1 MTSAER
7 ELNKSVRRLDM
18 YLEDGNMVSADIEL
32 KSMRRVYDEMKKLE
46 SHSVTFWLFVT
57 AALVVYIGMGWGKY
71 EIPTIFVTGVEAIS
85 FALMTY
91 VSNIVDNFIDNIEYW
106 ENEYNR
112 HKEVNKTV
120 DDSIY

>member
-1 MTSAER
+1 MTIYER
-7 ELNKSVRRLDM
+7 EFNKSVRNLAT
-18 YLEDGNMVSADIEL
+18 YLESDDMVSADIEL

-112 HKEVNKTV
+112 HKEVNRTV
-120 DDSIY
+120 DDSIK

>member
-7 ELNKSVRRLDM
+7 EFNKAVRRLDM
-18 YLEDGNMVSADIEL
+18 YLDDGDMVSADVEL
-32 KSMRRVYDEMKKLE
+32 KSMQSICDEMKKLE

-57 AALVVYIGMGWGKY
+57 AVLVVYIGMGWGKY

-112 HKEVNKTV
+112 HKEVNRTV
-120 DDSIY
+120 DNSIN

>member
-1 MTSAER
+1 MTISER
-7 ELNKSVRRLDM
+7 EFNKSVRNLST
-18 YLEDGNMVSADIEL
+18 YLESSDMISADIEL

-57 AALVVYIGMGWGKY
+57 AVLVVYIGMGWGKY
-71 EIPTIFVTGVEAIS
+71 EIPTIFVTGVESIS

-112 HKEVNKTV
+112 HKEVNRTV
-120 DDSIY
+120 DDSIK

>member
-1 MTSAER
+1 MTISER
-7 ELNKSVRRLDM
+7 EFNKSVRNLST
-18 YLEDGNMVSADIEL
+18 YLESGDMISADIEL

-106 ENEYNR
+106 EDKYNL
-112 HKEVNKTV
+112 HKEVNRRV
-120 DDSIY
+120 DNSIN

>member
-1 MTSAER
+1 MTISER
-7 ELNKSVRRLDM
+7 EFNKSVRNLST
-18 YLEDGNMVSADIEL
+18 YLESGDMISADNEL
-32 KSMRRVYDEMKKLE
+32 KVMRKVSDEMKKLE

-112 HKEVNKTV
+112 HKEVNRRV
-120 DDSIY
+120 DNSIN

>member
-1 MTSAER
+1 MTISER
-7 ELNKSVRRLDM
+7 EFNKSVRNLST
-18 YLEDGNMVSADIEL
+18 YLESGDMISADNEL
-32 KSMRRVYDEMKKLE
+32 KVMRKVSDEMKKLE

-91 VSNIVDNFIDNIEYW
+91 VSNIADNFIDNIGYW
-106 ENEYNR
+106 EDKYNL
-112 HKEVNKTV
+112 HKKVNRRV
-120 DDSIY
+120 DDSIN

>member
-7 ELNKSVRRLDM
+7 EFNKSVRRLDM
-18 YLEDGNMVSADIEL
+18 CLEDGNMVSADIEL

-91 VSNIVDNFIDNIEYW
+91 VSNIVDNFIDNIEYC

-112 HKEVNKTV
+112 HKEVNKRI
-120 DDSIY
+120 DDSIN

>member
-7 ELNKSVRRLDM
+7 EFNKSVRRLDM
-18 YLEDGNMVSADIEL
+18 YLEDGNMVTADIEL
-32 KSMRRVYDEMKKLE
+32 KSMRRVYDEMKKME

-71 EIPTIFVTGVEAIS
+71 EIPTIFITGVEAIS

-106 ENEYNR
+106 EDKYNL
-112 HKEVNKTV
+112 HKEVNRRV
-120 DDSIY
+120 DDSIN

>member
-7 ELNKSVRRLDM
+7 EFNKSVRRLDM

-112 HKEVNKTV
+112 HKEVNRTV
-120 DDSIY
+120 DDSIK

>member
-1 MTSAER
+1 MTISER
-7 ELNKSVRRLDM
+7 EFNKSVRRLDM

-91 VSNIVDNFIDNIEYW
+91 VSNIVDNFIDNIEYC

-112 HKEVNKTV
+112 HKEVNKRI
-120 DDSIY
+120 DDSIN

>member
-112 HKEVNKTV
+112 HKEVNRTV
-120 DDSIY
+120 DDSIN

>member
-1 MTSAER
+1 MTISER
-7 ELNKSVRRLDM
+7 EFNKSVRNLST
-18 YLEDGNMVSADIEL
+18 YLESSDMISADIEL

-57 AALVVYIGMGWGKY
+57 AVLVVYIGMGWGKY

-112 HKEVNKTV
+112 HKEVNRTV
-120 DDSIY
+120 DDSIN

>member
-7 ELNKSVRRLDM
+7 EFNKSVRRLDM
-18 YLEDGNMVSADIEL
+18 YLDDGDMISADAEL

-57 AALVVYIGMGWGKY
+57 AALVVYVGMGWGKY

-85 FALMTY
+85 FALITY

-112 HKEVNKTV
+112 HKEVNKRI
-120 DDSIY
+120 DDSIK

>member
-1 MTSAER
+1 MTISER
-7 ELNKSVRRLDM
+7 EFNKSVRNLST
-18 YLEDGNMVSADIEL
+18 YLESGDMISADNEL

-57 AALVVYIGMGWGKY
+57 AVLVVYIGMGWGKY

-112 HKEVNKTV
+112 HKEVNRTV
-120 DDSIY
+120 DDSIN

>member
-7 ELNKSVRRLDM
+7 EFNKSVRRLDM

-57 AALVVYIGMGWGKY
+57 AVLVVYIGMGWGKY
-71 EIPTIFVTGVEAIS
+71 EIPTIFVTGVESIS

-112 HKEVNKTV
+112 HKEVNRTV
-120 DDSIY
+120 DDSIK

>member
-7 ELNKSVRRLDM
+7 EFNKSVRRLDM
-18 YLEDGNMVSADIEL
+18 YLDDGDMISADAEL

-57 AALVVYIGMGWGKY
+57 AALVVYVGIGWGKY
-71 EIPTIFVTGVEAIS
+71 EIPTIFVTGVEAVS

-91 VSNIVDNFIDNIEYW
+91 TSNIVDNFIDNIEYW
-106 ENEYNR
+106 ENEYNL
-112 HKEVNKTV
+112 HKEANRTV
-120 DDSIY
+120 DDSIK

>member
-7 ELNKSVRRLDM
+7 EFNKAVRNLST
-18 YLEDGNMVSADIEL
+18 YLESDDMISADNEL
-32 KSMRRVYDEMKKLE
+32 KVMRKVHDEMKKIV
-46 SHSVTFWLFVT
+46 SHSITLWLFIT
-57 AALVVYIGMGWGKY
+57 AILVVYVGMGWGKY

-112 HKEVNKTV
+112 HKEVNRTV
-120 DDSIY
+120 DDSIK

>member
-1 MTSAER
+1 MTISER
-7 ELNKSVRRLDM
+7 EFNKSVRNLST
-18 YLEDGNMVSADIEL
+18 YLESGDMISADNEL
-32 KSMRRVYDEMKKLE
+32 KVMRKVYDEMKKLE

-57 AALVVYIGMGWGKY
+57 AVLVVYIGMGWGKY

-112 HKEVNKTV
+112 HKEVNRTV
-120 DDSIY
+120 DDSIN

>member
-7 ELNKSVRRLDM
+7 EFNKSVRRLDM

-91 VSNIVDNFIDNIEYW
+91 VSNIVDNFIDNIEYC

-112 HKEVNKTV
+112 HKEVNKRI
-120 DDSIY
+120 DDSIN

>member
-7 ELNKSVRRLDM
+7 EFNKSVRRLDM

-71 EIPTIFVTGVEAIS
+71 EIPTMLMTGLETLS
-85 FALMTY
+85 FAVMTY
-91 VSNIVDNFIDNIEYW
+91 ASNLVDNFIDNIEYW
-106 ENEYNR
+106 EDKYNL
-112 HKEVNKTV
+112 HKEVNRRV
-120 DDSIY
+120 DNSIN

>member
-7 ELNKSVRRLDM
+7 EFNKSMRRLSM
-18 YLEDGNMVSADIEL
+18 YLESDNMVSADIEL

-46 SHSVTFWLFVT
+46 SHSITFWLFVT

-71 EIPTIFVTGVEAIS
+71 EIPTIFVTGLEAIS

-91 VSNIVDNFIDNIEYW
+91 TSNIADNFIDNIEYW
-106 ENEYNR
+106 ENEYNI
-112 HKEVNKTV
+112 HKEANGTV
-120 DDSIY
+120 DDSIN

>member
-46 SHSVTFWLFVT
+46 SHSVTLWLFIT

-120 DDSIY
+120 DDSIK

>member
-7 ELNKSVRRLDM
+7 EFNKSVRRLDM

-106 ENEYNR
+106 ENECNR
-112 HKEVNKTV
+112 HKEVNRTV
-120 DDSIY
+120 DDSIK

>member
-7 ELNKSVRRLDM
+7 EFNKSVRNLST
-18 YLEDGNMVSADIEL
+18 YLESGDMISADIEL

-112 HKEVNKTV
+112 HKEVNRTV
-120 DDSIY
+120 DDSIK